1 MYKSRPPCILPD
13 FLTPHGLWGFE
24 QGNVVILWT
33 SYARVWIFSTHA
45 TITRIGKNT
54 RARIHLSIEWEEKP
68 NFVVMFKIAVS
79 SHESQHIPV
88 SNGAKNTSFI
98 TIFQA
103 LLLEKQHPLYSKAE
117 PERRVN
123 LLCEK

>member
-1 MYKSRPPCILPD
+1 
-13 FLTPHGLWGFE
+13 
-24 QGNVVILWT
+24 
-33 SYARVWIFSTHA
+33 
-45 TITRIGKNT
+45 
-54 RARIHLSIEWEEKP
+54 
-68 NFVVMFKIAVS
+68 MFKIAVS

-123 LLCEK
+123 LLCEKWKNNTVRFITPASYTRS